1 MSESVISR
9 RSFPSPFGFITIT
22 AEAEKIISVELCK
35 KANSVGSSKVLEDA
49 AKQLDLYLKGNLPKF
64 HLPLKV
70 LGTPFQLAVWKAIAK
85 VPFGKTISYGEI
97 AKAIG
102 KPQAARA
109 VGAAVGANPT
119 PLLVGCHRVLGS
131 SGSLT
136 GYSGGQG
143 IKTKKL
149 LLDHEGINYE

>member
-64 HLPLKV
+64 SLQLKV
-70 LGTPFQLAVWKAIAK
+70 SGTPFQLAVWKAIAK

-97 AKAIG
+97 AAAIG

-131 SGSLT
+131 NGSLT

>member
-64 HLPLKV
+64 GLQLKV
-70 LGTPFQLAVWKAIAK
+70 SGTPFQLAVWKAIAK

-97 AKAIG
+97 AAAIG
-102 KPQAARA
+102 KRQAARA

-131 SGSLT
+131 NGSLT

-149 LLDHEGINYE
+149 LLDHEGIDYE

>member
-22 AEAEKIISVELCK
+22 AEEEKINSVELCK

-49 AKQLDLYLKGNLPKF
+49 AKQLDLYLKGKLPKF
-64 HLPLKV
+64 SLQLKV
-70 LGTPFQLAVWKAIAK
+70 SGTPFQLAVWKAIAK

-131 SGSLT
+131 NGSLT

-149 LLDHEGINYE
+149 LLDHEGIDYE

>member
-22 AEAEKIISVELCK
+22 AEDERITIVELCK
-35 KANSVGSSKVLEDA
+35 KATSVGSSKILEDA
-49 AKQLDLYLKGNLPKF
+49 AKQLDSYLKGTLPKF
-64 HLPLKV
+64 SLPLKV
-70 LGTPFQLAVWKAIAK
+70 SGTQFQISVWKAIAN
-85 VPFGKTISYGEI
+85 VPFGKSISYGEI
-97 AKAIG
+97 AAAIG
-102 KPQAARA
+102 KPKAARA

-131 SGSLT
+131 NGSLN

-149 LLDHEGINYE
+149 LLDHEGIDYE

>member
-1 MSESVISR
+1 MTESVISR

-22 AEAEKIISVELCK
+22 AQDEKIASVELCK

-64 HLPLKV
+64 SLQLKV
-70 LGTPFQLAVWKAIAK
+70 SGTPFQLAVWKAIAK

-97 AKAIG
+97 AAAIG

-131 SGSLT
+131 NGSLT

-149 LLDHEGINYE
+149 LLDHEGIEYE

>member
-1 MSESVISR
+1 MSESAISR
-9 RSFPSPFGFITIT
+9 RSFSSPFGFITIT
-22 AEAEKIISVELCK
+22 TEAEKITAVELCK
-35 KANSVGSSKVLEDA
+35 KANSLGSSKVLEQA
-49 AKQLDLYLKGNLPKF
+49 AEQIDLYLKGSLPKF
-64 HLPLKV
+64 SLPLKV
-70 LGTPFQLAVWKAIAK
+70 SGTPFQLAVWKAIAK
-85 VPFGKTISYGEI
+85 VPFGKTVSYGEI

-102 KPQAARA
+102 KPQASRA

-131 SGSLT
+131 NGSLT

-149 LLDHEGINYE
+149 LLDHEGIEHE

>member
-22 AEAEKIISVELCK
+22 AEDEKITSVDLCK
-35 KANSVGSSKVLEDA
+35 KANSLGSSKVLEDA
-49 AKQLDLYLKGNLPKF
+49 GIQLDMYLKGNLPKF
-64 HLPLKV
+64 SLPIKV
-70 LGTPFQLAVWKAIAK
+70 SGTPFQLAVWKTIAK
-85 VPFGKTISYGEI
+85 VPFGKTLSYGDI
-97 AKAIG
+97 AKSIG

-119 PLLVGCHRVLGS
+119 PLLIGCHRVLGS

-149 LLDHEGINYE
+149 LLDHEGIDYE

>member
-9 RSFPSPFGFITIT
+9 RSFPSPFGFITVT
-22 AEAEKIISVELCK
+22 AEDKKITSVELCK
-35 KANSVGSSKVLEDA
+35 KATSVGSSKVLEDA
-49 AKQLDLYLKGNLPKF
+49 AKQLDSYLKGTLPKF
-64 HLPLKV
+64 SLPLKV
-70 LGTPFQLAVWKAIAK
+70 SGTPFQLAVWKAIAN

-131 SGSLT
+131 NGSLT

-149 LLDHEGINYE
+149 LLDHEGIDYE

>member
-1 MSESVISR
+1 MTESVISR

-22 AEAEKIISVELCK
+22 AEDEKITSVELCK

-49 AKQLDLYLKGNLPKF
+49 AKQIDLYLKGNLPKF

-97 AKAIG
+97 AAAIG

-119 PLLVGCHRVLGS
+119 PLLVGCHRVLS
-131 SGSLT
+131 SNGSLT

-149 LLDHEGINYE
+149 LLDHEGIDYE